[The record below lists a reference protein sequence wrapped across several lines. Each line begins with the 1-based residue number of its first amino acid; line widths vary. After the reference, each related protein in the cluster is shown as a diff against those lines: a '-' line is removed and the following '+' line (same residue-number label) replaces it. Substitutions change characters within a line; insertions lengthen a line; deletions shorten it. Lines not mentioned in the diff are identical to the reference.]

1 MTSREKHI
9 AEINRMTDA
18 LAKTKSKH
26 LIKDYKKGIARLKRE
41 LKEYDQWQSMEVQHG
56 NS

>member
-1 MTSREKHI
+1 MTARDRHI

-26 LIKDYKKGIARLKRE
+26 LSNDYKKGIARLKRE
-41 LKEYDQWQSMEVQHG
+41 LAEFDKWHASK
-56 NS
+56 